1 MTRGAETTERS
12 RLLHGGVDWNYI
24 FLQGIYPLIPSPP
37 SRRRGLKWQEGSAT
51 EKQTRSPPSRRRGL
65 KFKKADA
72 EAAKKG
78 RLLHGGVDWNM
89 KSMLRIC
96 DIVAVASFTEAWI
109 EILDQSAPAPSEPVA
124 SFTEAWIE
132 IYICISSFKIKPVAS
147 FTEAWIEIGNP
158 HCSSRCCYIVS
169 SQR

>member
-1 MTRGAETTERS
+1 MDKKVVETRYVHDSWGITICCS
-12 RLLHGGVDWNYI
+12 RLLHGGVDWNCNNRSNTNGM
-24 FLQGIYPLIPSPP
+24 LMSPP
-37 SRRRGLKWQEGSAT
+37 SRRRGLKSF
-51 EKQTRSPPSRRRGL
+51 RYFPMFPPLR
-65 KFKKADA
+65 
-72 EAAKKG
+72 
-78 RLLHGGVDWNM
+78 RLLHGGVDWNINA
-89 KSMLRIC
+89 RRF
-96 DIVAVASFTEAWI
+96 AEI
-109 EILDQSAPAPSEPVA
+109 EGIVA

>member
-1 MTRGAETTERS
+1 MLE
-12 RLLHGGVDWNYI
+12 NY
-24 FLQGIYPLIPSPP
+24 LWHCY
-37 SRRRGLKWQEGSAT
+37 
-51 EKQTRSPPSRRRGL
+51 
-65 KFKKADA
+65 
-72 EAAKKG
+72 
-78 RLLHGGVDWNM
+78 
-89 KSMLRIC
+89 
-96 DIVAVASFTEAWI
+96 VASFTEAWI